1 VETSL
6 GELIRRG
13 SRCWHETNLAGIQR
27 LLPRGT
33 TDMAVVEVTSELDP
47 ISEVEGASQ
56 QLRQC
61 VAIFAVEKMSGVECP
76 PTSPERFVAL

>member
-1 VETSL
+1 
-6 GELIRRG
+6 
-13 SRCWHETNLAGIQR
+13 
-27 LLPRGT
+27 
-33 TDMAVVEVTSELDP
+33 MAVVEVTSELDP